1 MTAPITNQHELKCM
15 EIWSGH
21 RSVESNAV
29 SRGLE
34 AWICSEPFHGDSNGG
49 DVHYFSLCA
58 GGIVTRLVLADV
70 SGHGSEVTETSVA
83 LRRLLRRF
91 MNSKSQDRL
100 VAAINREFTALEQY
114 KRFATAVVVT
124 YLSHKRR
131 LLVTNAGHPHPLLF
145 RKATGKWCFL
155 TAESGLDNA
164 DIEEFPSNLPLGIE
178 ESTPYTNFTLP
189 IAEGDKLVLYTDAF
203 TEATNKEDTLL
214 GEQGLLSKVEAISPD
229 LSCEEFGRS
238 LRNSVRNYSSGPSDD
253 DETLIVLKFGK
264 GRTSPGIKER
274 LSGYASLLMG
284 DKSSEAESPRH

>member
-1 MTAPITNQHELKCM
+1 MQPTNTEQHELKCM

-34 AWICSEPFHGDSNGG
+34 AWISSEPFHGDSNGG

-70 SGHGSEVTETSVA
+70 SGHGSEVTETSIA

-114 KRFATAVVVT
+114 KRFATAVVLT

-131 LLVTNAGHPHPLLF
+131 LLITNAGHPHPLLY
-145 RKATGKWCFL
+145 RKATEKWCFL
-155 TAESGLDNA
+155 SSRSSLDDAEV
-164 DIEEFPSNLPLGIE
+164 EEYPSNLPLGIE
-178 ESTPYTNFTLP
+178 ESTPYNNFALP
-189 IAEGDKLVLYTDAF
+189 ISEGDRLILYTDAF
-203 TEATNKEDTLL
+203 TEAIDKNEVLL
-214 GEQGLLSKVEAISPD
+214 GEVGLLKLVELISPE
-229 LSCEEFGRS
+229 LSCDDFGRA
-238 LRNSVRNYSSGPSDD
+238 LRSAVRDYCSGAPED

-274 LSGYASLLMG
+274 LSGYASILLG
-284 DKSSEAESPRH
+284 EKAVEIATTQK